1 MPSTNRTQRL
11 YDVTTSMLL
20 VWVTRDTVVP
30 SGCIDAYREAISSA
44 KVTTIESAGHRPE
57 DQARV

>member
-1 MPSTNRTQRL
+1 M
-11 YDVTTSMLL
+11 TSMLL

-57 DQARV
+57 IERE